1 MMFLAKLDSY
11 RGSERI
17 VRYTFLIFFLLFTF
31 GQSTTLF
38 AHELLPKEVVEYIK
52 EHPDA
57 TPEDMRAF
65 ALTQDLKIA
74 EKFANSST
82 EEILR
87 IIKNPES
94 GFFDNAYDFA
104 KLGMHHILIGADH
117 ILFVFTLLLVFV
129 SAWEILKLATTFTV
143 AHSVTLI
150 LAGTGIVVLSPAIV
164 EPLIALSIAVMAI
177 STVFF
182 RESRIFKSKWSKVII
197 VFIFGLFHG
206 LGFAGLLEEIAIP
219 ERAFASSLLA
229 FNIGIEI
236 GQLVII
242 GLALPVIL
250 YFRNKTWYPTA
261 IKIFALSISVI
272 AIIWFVERSIAAF

>member
-1 MMFLAKLDSY
+1 M
-11 RGSERI
+11 
-17 VRYTFLIFFLLFTF
+17 RYTFLIFFLLFTF

>member
-1 MMFLAKLDSY
+1 MIMVEKSAFSLLSS
-11 RGSERI
+11 RT
-17 VRYTFLIFFLLFTF
+17 VRYAFQVFFLLFIF
-31 GQSTTLF
+31 GQSTISL

-52 EHPDA
+52 QNPDA
-57 TPEDMRAF
+57 TQEDMRTF
-65 ALTQDLKIA
+65 ALTQDPKIA

-82 EEILR
+82 EEILS

-104 KLGMHHILIGADH
+104 KLGVHHILVGADH
-117 ILFVFTLLLVFV
+117 ILFVLTLLLVFV
-129 SAWEILKLATTFTV
+129 SAWEILTLATAFTI

-150 LAGTGIVVLSPAIV
+150 LAGTGVAVLSPTIV

-182 RESRIFKSKWSKVII
+182 GKSRIFKSDWSKVSI
-197 VFIFGLFHG
+197 VFFFGLFHG

-219 ERAFASSLLA
+219 EHAFVSSLLA

-250 YFRNKTWYPTA
+250 YFRNRVWYTTA
-261 IKIFALSISVI
+261 IKIFAVSISLV
-272 AIIWFVERSIAAF
+272 ALLWFVERSIGAL